1 MYLTGEVELG
11 EDGLAGLER
20 LVDVLVRH
28 PDGMRPDLNEFH
40 PARRKWMESI
50 TKSLFA
56 EIEREGG

>member
-28 PDGMRPDLNEFH
+28 PDGMRPDLNEF
-40 PARRKWMESI
+40 PPGAEKWSSV
-50 TKSLFA
+50 TKSVFV
-56 EIEREGG
+56 EIEWE